1 MASPKVT
8 PLRGGWKGLLGGIP
22 ETTAPSGLGY
32 GPDPA
37 TEQDTSGEYQERRL
51 TLMELE
57 AEIIAINGKLNYHV
71 KEQARLI
78 AERAQHQQ
86 AIADALAPLGIRAEI
101 AT

>member
-22 ETTAPSGLGY
+22 ETTQQHGGIGY
-32 GPDPA
+32 GPELTVE
-37 TEQDTSGEYQERRL
+37 TEGDRHERRL

-57 AEIIAINGKLNYHV
+57 SAIIEINGKLNYHV

-78 AERAQHQQ
+78 QERAEHQQ

-101 AT
+101 AS

>member
-22 ETTAPSGLGY
+22 ETTQQSGIGY
-32 GPDPA
+32 GPSLDTVE
-37 TEQDTSGEYQERRL
+37 TEGERHERRM

-57 AEIIAINGKLNYHV
+57 SAIIEINGKLNYHV

-78 AERAQHQQ
+78 AERAEHQQ

-101 AT
+101 AS